1 MDGALQILRVLV
13 SLAVVFGLLW
23 FLARRMRRGG
33 AGATRRAAQ
42 VRVLGKASVGGK
54 AQVVVVEAEGRRMV
68 LGVTEHGVS
77 VLHDAEA
84 PALEAVDPVQAARP
98 AASPA
103 PLAPVVHLPSFES
116 LLSRTQWAAP
126 GAASRATPGT
136 APTRRGRRVAG
147 R

>member
-1 MDGALQILRVLV
+1 MDGMLQILRVLV

-23 FLARRMRRGG
+23 FLARRMRRGTG
-33 AGATRRAAQ
+33 AAGRRTST
-42 VRVLGKASVGGK
+42 VRVLGKAGVGGK
-54 AQVVVVEAEGRRMV
+54 AQVVVVETEGRRMV

-77 VLHDAEA
+77 VLHDADA
-84 PALEAVDPVQAARP
+84 PPLEAVEP

-116 LLSRTQWAAP
+116 LISRTQWSGLSQQQAP
-126 GAASRATPGT
+126 AK
-136 APTRRGRRVAG
+136 RGRRAAG